1 MRFRGAWAGDWEV
14 GSLVFLAG
22 GHDASGGQRLIFGPE
37 LVRIGARLSLA
48 FRNQHELSAAQ
59 WGV

>member
-1 MRFRGAWAGDWEV
+1 M
-14 GSLVFLAG
+14 FLAG

>member
-1 MRFRGAWAGDWEV
+1 MAGS
-14 GSLVFLAG
+14 SLVFLAG

-37 LVRIGARLSLA
+37 LVRIEARLSLA
-48 FRNQHELSAAQ
+48 FRNQRELGAAP